1 MSPHP
6 SIEVA
11 SATLHGHHVT
21 YRHAG
26 EGPPLVL
33 LHGITGNSAQWE
45 SVMPVLARSH
55 TVIAPD
61 LLGHGESAKPRGDY
75 SLGAYA
81 SGVRDLLAL
90 LGHDRATVVGHSLGG
105 GVAMQLAYQYPERCE
120 RLVLV
125 ASGGLG
131 SEVTPLLRM
140 AALPGAA
147 AVIGASLRL
156 PARLSILTAIKA
168 LALAGLVEEQDAE
181 ELTRIWKGLRDR
193 STRAAFL
200 RTLRGVVD
208 LRGQSISSHD
218 RAYLTADI
226 PTLLMWG
233 GRDPVLPVGQVQ
245 DVAALLPGATVDVV
259 PRAGHMP
266 HRTDVQ
272 HFVAVVSDFIRRTE
286 PARHDPVAWRSLLAA
301 GDPGQVRSSS
311 VQHLAPPPALS
322 SSDKSTGT
330 GT

>member
-105 GVAMQLAYQYPERCE
+105 GVAMVFAYQFPERVE
-120 RLVLV
+120 RMALVS
-125 ASGGLG
+125 SGGLG
-131 SEVTPLLRM
+131 REVNLLLRS
-140 AALPGAA
+140 ATLPGASVVLPLLCA
-147 AVIGASLRL
+147 EPVRNVVGAVAGVFRRVGLKPASDLAEIAKSFASLSDLETRQAFIHTARGIIDMGGQRVSAHDRL
-156 PARLSILTAIKA
+156 Y
-168 LALAGLVEEQDAE
+168 LAGGVP
-181 ELTRIWKGLRDR
+181 
-193 STRAAFL
+193 
-200 RTLRGVVD
+200 TLIVWGE
-208 LRGQSISSHD
+208 HD
-218 RAYLTADI
+218 RMIPAAHGRHTADMI
-226 PTLLMWG
+226 PHCRLEIF
-233 GRDPVLPVGQVQ
+233 
-245 DVAALLPGATVDVV
+245 PGA
-259 PRAGHMP
+259 GHFPFIDDPM
-266 HRTDVQ
+266 RFTDVLL
-272 HFVAVVSDFIRRTE
+272 DFIATTEAADIDPEDVRELIRTGA
-286 PARHDPVAWRSLLAA
+286 PA
-301 GDPGQVRSSS
+301 
-311 VQHLAPPPALS
+311 
-322 SSDKSTGT
+322 
-330 GT
+330 